1 MKSSQAKPTKTSKSK
16 KAVETEQ
23 DTEPGVA
30 AVNRALTILQ
40 AFEQSIDGMTL
51 TELMNATGL
60 YHSTILRL
68 CESLEHFGYL
78 KRLADGRYMLGPT
91 PFFLGMLY
99 QESFRLQEYVIPVL
113 RELVKQTGETAALYV
128 REGEERVCLHRLHH
142 VRSVRMNLREGER
155 VPLDRGAAGKVL
167 LAFSGEPGAAF
178 DTIRHAGYA
187 ISLGERD
194 AETGAIACPVFSVRQ
209 QLIGAVSLGIPL
221 FRFNK
226 KAFDTCLPFVMQ
238 AGASLTTDLGGNT
251 KLYAPPFEKPA
262 GMRLPD

>member
-1 MKSSQAKPTKTSKSK
+1 MKTTQAKSPKSSKPP
-16 KAVETEQ
+16 ETESEA
-23 DTEPGVA
+23 EPGVA
-30 AVNRALTILQ
+30 AVNRALTILK
-40 AFEQSIDGMTL
+40 AFEQSVDGMTL
-51 TELMNATGL
+51 TELMNVTGL

-99 QESFRLQEYVIPVL
+99 QESFRLQDYVLPVL

-128 REGEERVCLHRLHH
+128 REGNERICLHRLHH

-167 LAFSGEPGAAF
+167 LAFSDERGTAF
-178 DTIRHAGYA
+178 DKIRSAGYA
-187 ISLGERD
+187 VSLGERD
-194 AETGAIACPVFSVRQ
+194 VETGAIACPVFSAKQNLV
-209 QLIGAVSLGIPL
+209 GAVSLGIPL

-226 KAFDTCLPFVMQ
+226 KTFDTCLPFLMH
-238 AGASLTTDLGGNT
+238 AGRQLSADLGGNT
-251 KLYAPPFEKPA
+251 ALFSPPFVKPEDVRIPA
-262 GMRLPD
+262 

>member
-1 MKSSQAKPTKTSKSK
+1 MKHSQAKSSKTSD
-16 KAVETEQ
+16 ATAEA
-23 DTEPGVA
+23 EPGVA

-99 QESFRLQEYVIPVL
+99 QESFRLQEYVLPVL
-113 RELVKQTGETAALYV
+113 RELVRQTEETAALYV
-128 REGEERVCLHRLHH
+128 REGDERVCLHRLHH

-167 LAFSGEPGAAF
+167 LAFSGQPGENF
-178 DTIRHAGYA
+178 NRIRTAGYA
-187 ISLGERD
+187 VSLGERD
-194 AETGAIACPVFSVRQ
+194 FETGAIACPVFSVRQ
-209 QLIGAVSLGIPL
+209 QLVGSVSLGIPL

-226 KAFDTCLPFVMQ
+226 KAFDTCLPFVME
-238 AGASLTTDLGGNT
+238 AGRKLTADLGGNP
-251 KLYAPPFEKPA
+251 AIFSPPFEKLA
-262 GMRLPD
+262 GVRIPT

>member
-1 MKSSQAKPTKTSKSK
+1 MKSSPVKPTKSAKSSKPT
-16 KAVETEQ
+16 ETET
-23 DTEPGVA
+23 DAEPGVA

-40 AFEQSIDGMTL
+40 AFEQSIDGMML

-68 CESLEHFGYL
+68 CESLEHFGYV

-128 REGEERVCLHRLHH
+128 REGNERLCLHRLHH

-155 VPLDRGAAGKVL
+155 VPLDKGAAGKVL
-167 LAFSGEPGAAF
+167 LAFSGEAGSAY
-178 DTIRHAGYA
+178 DKIRNAGYA
-187 ISLGERD
+187 VSLGERD

-209 QLIGAVSLGIPL
+209 HLIGAVSLGIPL

-226 KAFDTCLPFVMQ
+226 KAFDACLPFLME
-238 AGASLTTDLGGNT
+238 AGARLTADLGGNT
-251 KLYAPPFEKPA
+251 KLYAPPYEKLA
-262 GMRLPD
+262 GLRLPD